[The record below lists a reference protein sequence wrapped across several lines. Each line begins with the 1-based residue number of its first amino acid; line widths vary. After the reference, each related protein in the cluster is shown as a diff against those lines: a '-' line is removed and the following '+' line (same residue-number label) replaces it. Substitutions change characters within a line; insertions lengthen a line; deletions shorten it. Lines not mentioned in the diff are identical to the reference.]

1 MEGPRSTLNL
11 PATLDRLHE
20 AMAFA
25 EQQALALGVDPSRL
39 MGLSLAVEEAFVNI
53 CTHAYTDNQGLVT
66 LACHTGFHEA
76 RPSFVLEI
84 ADTGPEFNPLAI
96 AEPDTGL
103 GIEDRAVGGLGIH
116 FIRHFS
122 DHAHWRR
129 EDGRNILSIV
139 LDSGPVRSQPKES

>member
-1 MEGPRSTLNL
+1 MEGSRSTLNL
-11 PATLDRLHE
+11 PASLDRLHE

-25 EQQALALGVDPSRL
+25 EQQALALGVDPKRI
-39 MGLSLAVEEAFVNI
+39 MGLTLSVEEAFVNI
-53 CTHAYTDNQGLVT
+53 CTHAYTEKEGLVT
-66 LACHTGFHEA
+66 LTCHTVIYEA

-84 ADTGPEFNPLAI
+84 ADTGPEFNPLAM

-122 DHAHWRR
+122 DHALWRR
-129 EDGRNILSIV
+129 EDGRNILRLV
-139 LDSGPVRSQPKES
+139 VYV